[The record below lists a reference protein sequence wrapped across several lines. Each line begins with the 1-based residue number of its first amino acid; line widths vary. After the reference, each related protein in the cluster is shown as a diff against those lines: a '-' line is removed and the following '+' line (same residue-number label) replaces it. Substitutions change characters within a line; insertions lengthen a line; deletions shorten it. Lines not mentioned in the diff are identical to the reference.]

1 MRKIGVMKVEIGKM
15 EKRYTVEM
23 VRVREIAGERWRYRD
38 KAL

>member
-1 MRKIGVMKVEIGKM
+1 MRKIGVMKV

-38 KAL
+38 KA